1 MTRDQLIERT
11 LIALTRLPDS
21 KVQEV
26 ADFAD
31 QFLKQIED
39 QQLSQGIQSIASK
52 SKALEFLAGEEDI
65 YSVNDLKER
74 YK

>member
-31 QFLKQIED
+31 QFLRQIED
-39 QQLSQGIQSIASK
+39 RQLIQGIQSIASK
-52 SKALEFLAGEEDI
+52 SKAFEFLAGEEDI